1 MQNIA
6 NIIRELAL
14 LISALTAGI
23 TAWNA
28 LKKLKHDNTKDDQ
41 DQLRADRDLYRQRW
55 LESEQGYDELKA
67 ENEKLEKS
75 NRNLKKKVER
85 LGRKNND
92 EH

>member
-75 NRNLKKKVER
+75 NRNLKKKIER
-85 LGRKNND
+85 LGEENKN

>member
-28 LKKLKHDNTKDDQ
+28 LKKLKYDNDKYDQ

-67 ENEKLEKS
+67 ENEKLEK
-75 NRNLKKKVER
+75 RNQILKKKVER

>member
-55 LESEQGYDELKA
+55 LESEKGYDELKA

-75 NRNLKKKVER
+75 NKNLKRKIER
-85 LGRKNND
+85 LGKENND

>member
-14 LISALTAGI
+14 LISALTAGV

-28 LKKLKHDNTKDDQ
+28 LKKLKHDNAKDDQ

-55 LESEQGYDELKA
+55 IESEKGYDELKA

-75 NRNLKKKVER
+75 NRNLKKKIER
-85 LGRKNND
+85 LGGKDKN

>member
-14 LISALTAGI
+14 LISAVTAGI

-28 LKKLKHDNTKDDQ
+28 LKKLKHDNTKEDQ
-41 DQLRADRDLYRQRW
+41 DQLRADRDLYRHRW

-75 NRNLKKKVER
+75 NKNLKRKIEKLER
-85 LGRKNND
+85 QDNN